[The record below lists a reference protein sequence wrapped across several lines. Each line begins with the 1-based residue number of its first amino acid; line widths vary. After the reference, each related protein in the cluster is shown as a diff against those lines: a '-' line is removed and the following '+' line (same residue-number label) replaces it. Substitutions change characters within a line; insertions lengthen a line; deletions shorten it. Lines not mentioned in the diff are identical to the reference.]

1 MRQRKPL
8 VVANWKMNGNFALV
22 QQMSDALSVL
32 KQPLPDILI
41 CPPVIFL
48 AHFPKHPNYKL
59 GAQNLSEQLVG
70 AFTGEISADMLS
82 AAGASSVIVGHSE
95 RRALYGEQD
104 SVISQKV
111 KVAIETG
118 LTPIFCVGETLAQRE
133 EEKTLQVL
141 ARQLDAVYAAQPH
154 LLAHSVVSYEPV
166 WAIGTGRTATPEQAQ
181 QVHQF
186 IRQHLA
192 QYDAEAANEL
202 RIIYGGSVTA
212 ANCEALFAEADID
225 GALIGG
231 ASLKV
236 ADFSAICTMAKDS

>member
-59 GAQNLSEQLVG
+59 GAQNLSEQFVG

-82 AAGASSVIVGHSE
+82 AAGVFFCDCCHSE

-111 KVAIETG
+111 KVAIEAG
-118 LTPIFCVGETLAQRE
+118 LTPILCVGETLAQRE

>member
-8 VVANWKMNGNFALV
+8 VVANWKMNGSTELV
-22 QQMSDALSVL
+22 HQISDALSQL

-41 CPPVIFL
+41 CPPVILL
-48 AHFPKHPNYKL
+48 ANFPKHPNYQL
-59 GAQNLSEQLVG
+59 GAQNLSEHTAG
-70 AFTGEISADMLS
+70 AFTGEISADMLF
-82 AAGASSVIVGHSE
+82 AAGATHVIIGHSE
-95 RRALYGEQD
+95 RRSFYGEQD
-104 SVISQKV
+104 SVIGTKV
-111 KVAIETG
+111 KVAVDAG
-118 LTPIFCVGETLAQRE
+118 LTPILCVGETLQQRM

-154 LLAHSVVSYEPV
+154 LLASSVVSYEPI
-166 WAIGTGRTATPEQAQ
+166 WAIGTGQTATPEQAQ
-181 QVHQF
+181 QVHHF

-192 QYDAEAANEL
+192 QYDAKASDVL

-212 ANCEALFAEADID
+212 TTCEALFAEADID

-236 ADFSAICTMAKDS
+236 ADFSAICTIAKDS

>member
-59 GAQNLSEQLVG
+59 GAQNLSEQFVG

-111 KVAIETG
+111 KVAIEAG
-118 LTPIFCVGETLAQRE
+118 LTPILCVGETLAQRE
-133 EEKTLQVL
+133 EEKNFAGSCT
-141 ARQLDAVYAAQPH
+141 
-154 LLAHSVVSYEPV
+154 
-166 WAIGTGRTATPEQAQ
+166 AIGCGVCCAASFTGTFCSKLRTGLGDRHRSHRNTGTSPASA
-181 QVHQF
+181 
-186 IRQHLA
+186 
-192 QYDAEAANEL
+192 
-202 RIIYGGSVTA
+202 SVYTSA
-212 ANCEALFAEADID
+212 F
-225 GALIGG
+225 GAI
-231 ASLKV
+231 
-236 ADFSAICTMAKDS
+236 

>member
-118 LTPIFCVGETLAQRE
+118 LTPILCVGETLAQRE

-141 ARQLDAVYAAQPH
+141 ARQLDAVYA
-154 LLAHSVVSYEPV
+154 LS
-166 WAIGTGRTATPEQAQ
+166 
-181 QVHQF
+181 
-186 IRQHLA
+186 
-192 QYDAEAANEL
+192 
-202 RIIYGGSVTA
+202 
-212 ANCEALFAEADID
+212 
-225 GALIGG
+225 LIH
-231 ASLKV
+231 
-236 ADFSAICTMAKDS
+236 I